1 MEQPERKGI
10 LFICAHN
17 AGRSQIAEGVVN
29 NLFNDRYY
37 AKSGGTKPSSINPY
51 VIKAMAEV
59 GIDISGQSS
68 KNIKDLSEPEFD
80 FVVTMCSEDEEICP
94 FYPGKVHIHH
104 GFDDPSRVRGT
115 DEEIMIGIRKIR
127 DEIMEWIEAEFGK

>member
-1 MEQPERKGI
+1 MQKVAEQTI
-10 LFICAHN
+10 
-17 AGRSQIAEGVVN
+17 QI
-29 NLFNDRYY
+29 
-37 AKSGGTKPSSINPY
+37 KSLRDQG
-51 VIKAMAEV
+51 MAEV
-59 GIDISGQSS
+59 GDRTSRAVIQEHRG
-68 KNIKDLSEPEFD
+68 PFRTEFD
-80 FVVTMCSEDEEICP
+80 FVVTMSSEDEEICP